1 MGKQDNHVLSKNSLQ
16 KKAKRPLGKDEEIVE
31 HVIREYIENGETIKK
46 RKRIIKKTKKM
57 IKILTEE

>member
-1 MGKQDNHVLSKNSLQ
+1 MRDYV
-16 KKAKRPLGKDEEIVE
+16 DEDGVA
-31 HVIREYIENGETIKK
+31 RQK